1 MDRRDSANV
10 VLETIHAMCIPIRQD
25 ELTYVGTQFPMYNLK
40 TMLFGNENWLDM
52 TILNQELIG
61 PHVQGMRIITNVN
74 SANSFNNDNSIS
86 NYHILAMDHASFVQS
101 IISSGVMNR
110 RQFMDKLR
118 KHSGFHGEQ
127 TSIQFTG
134 ANRNENG
141 SAQVLE
147 YTQNKLKNIGV
158 YDGTIYS
165 DTAE

>member
-1 MDRRDSANV
+1 
-10 VLETIHAMCIPIRQD
+10 
-25 ELTYVGTQFPMYNLK
+25 
-40 TMLFGNENWLDM
+40 
-52 TILNQELIG
+52 
-61 PHVQGMRIITNVN
+61 
-74 SANSFNNDNSIS
+74 
-86 NYHILAMDHASFVQS
+86 LAMDHASFVQS

-110 RQFMDKLR
+110 RQFMGKLR

-141 SAQVLE
+141 SVQVLE
-147 YTQNKLKNIGV
+147 YTQNKLKNIGL